1 MAASPNSPLK
11 PALLSLLSLLLLS
24 FFLLLPS
31 PHRHARLLLQSE
43 PPPCSPST
51 PAASSSSLLD
61 FSYLHSCVFRR
72 NSLYSVPLL
81 SMILVLHFYFLIKTA
96 HSHFSIVVT
105 VLAAR
110 LRLSPSMGA
119 VTLLALGNGAP
130 DVFSSIS
137 AVRSGRPR
145 TGFGAILSAG
155 AFVSAFV
162 VGVVAIHAAPFALDP
177 AAFARDVFFYFV
189 AASGLFYVY
198 LSAEIYLW
206 QAAGFVA
213 FYLFFVAF
221 VVWMDAGSEVGGRK
235 KAAAA
240 EVEMGGKVLDYDDA
254 IGFPSDKGDDK
265 RGWSICGFLKKVWTL
280 DRYRLFLCLVTSVV

>member
-1 MAASPNSPLK
+1 MLVNRSPPCNAAMAASPSPLK
-11 PALLSLLSLLLLS
+11 PALLSLSLISILLT
-24 FFLLLPS
+24 FFLLHLKPRPP
-31 PHRHARLLLQSE
+31 PHPRRLLLRQS

-51 PAASSSSLLD
+51 PTTDSDSLLD
-61 FSYLHSCVFRR
+61 YSYLHSCVLGS
-72 NSLYSVPLL
+72 NALYSVPSL
-81 SMILVLHFYFLIKTA
+81 SMILVLHFCFLIKTA
-96 HSHFSIVVT
+96 HSHFSVVVT
-105 VLAAR
+105 ALAAH

-162 VGVVAIHAAPFALDP
+162 VGLVAIHAAPFALDP
-177 AAFARDVFFYFV
+177 APFARDVFFYFV
-189 AASGLFYVY
+189 AASALFYVY

-206 QAAGFVA
+206 QAVGFVA

-221 VVWMDAGSEVGGRK
+221 VVWMDAGSEQCGRK
-235 KAAAA
+235 AA

-254 IGFPSDKGDDK
+254 IGLPSDKGEDK
-265 RGWSICGFLKKVWTL
+265 WGWSICGFLEKV
-280 DRYRLFLCLVTSVV
+280 